1 MTKPASLESSARRL
15 RFSRTLIGRMLLF
28 GIVPTGVLLTALVI
42 VTVIRM
48 FGQTRSDSE
57 AKLRLMADR
66 VATEIE
72 RGNTRAVLAAK
83 IMSYAQM
90 NGLFGQRAASLA
102 YARRILEEFPE
113 FTGSYFAYEPNADG
127 HDQEY
132 ANTPAATS
140 LGAAFNPSG
149 RFIPYWFRDRE
160 NNTRIVLEPLLN
172 MESSLYYQGCKDQF
186 LREGRLLPMVTE
198 PYVYEGKMIVEQTFP
213 IVIDGRFVGVGGVDR
228 ALNDLVAF
236 LQQIKKRDRVD
247 LFLISRT
254 GKFVAS
260 TLDSEAPST
269 NSPLSLR
276 TLRIDQT
283 HYRDLFKRF
292 YDHADTNELEVALDP
307 ISRQRCYFATAPVP
321 TGKWLVIVRETE
333 ARILAPIRS
342 ETAAILGLVVGA
354 LVLVS
359 LLSWWI
365 TRQTA
370 GRIRAAVSAADG
382 LAQGDLSPAL
392 TLEAKGDDEATQL
405 VRSFNRLL
413 VTYRGITDVCAAIAR
428 GDFSRRLE
436 KRGQRDE
443 LIDAINHMAAARQ
456 RAERE
461 LAGAKETAEA
471 ATRAKADFLANMS
484 HEIRTP
490 MNGIMGMVHL
500 ALRTEL
506 TQQQRDYLLKV
517 QRSGEQLLTIIN
529 DILDFSK
536 IEAGRLRIDHIDF
549 ELDEVFDRSEEHTS

>member
-1 MTKPASLESSARRL
+1 
-15 RFSRTLIGRMLLF
+15 
-28 GIVPTGVLLTALVI
+28 
-42 VTVIRM
+42 
-48 FGQTRSDSE
+48 
-57 AKLRLMADR
+57 
-66 VATEIE
+66 
-72 RGNTRAVLAAK
+72 
-83 IMSYAQM
+83 
-90 NGLFGQRAASLA
+90 
-102 YARRILEEFPE
+102 
-113 FTGSYFAYEPNADG
+113 
-127 HDQEY
+127 
-132 ANTPAATS
+132 
-140 LGAAFNPSG
+140 
-149 RFIPYWFRDRE
+149 YWFRDRE
-160 NNTRIVLEPLLN
+160 TNTRIVLEPLLN
-172 MESSLYYQGCKDQF
+172 METSLYYQGCKDQF

-236 LQQIKKRDRVD
+236 LQSIKKRDQVD
-247 LFLISRT
+247 LFLISRA

-269 NSPLSLR
+269 NSPLALR

-283 HYRDLFKRF
+283 RYHDLFKGF
-292 YDHADTNELEVALDP
+292 YAHADAHELELARDP
-307 ISRQRCYFATAPVP
+307 ITQRRCYFATAPVP
-321 TGKWLVIVRETE
+321 TGKWLVIVRQAE
-333 ARILAPIRS
+333 ARILGPIRA

-354 LVLVS
+354 LVLVA

-365 TRQTA
+365 TRQTS
-370 GRIRAAVSAADG
+370 GRIRAAVSAADS
-382 LAQGDLSPAL
+382 LAQGDLSSTL
-392 TLEAKGDDEATQL
+392 TLEGQGEDEAAQL
-405 VRSFNRLL
+405 VHSFNRLL
-413 VTYRGITDVCAAIAR
+413 TTYRGIADVCAAIAR

-443 LIDAINHMAAARQ
+443 LVDAINHMATARQ
-456 RAERE
+456 QAERE
-461 LAGAKETAEA
+461 LGAAKETAEA

-506 TQQQRDYLLKV
+506 TKQQRDYLWKI

-536 IEAGRLRIDHIDF
+536 IEAGRLAIEQIDF
-549 ELDEVFDRSEEHTS
+549 ELDEVLENLSSLIGLKAADKNLELIFDSDTRIPPVLVGDPLRIGQILINLCGNAVKFTDQGEVLVRSRLIDAREDRLRLRFEVRDTGIGM